1 MSSGL
6 NFHQLSSTQTFA
18 VPRQPYSVG
27 TYQSNSAKGARLAFL
42 LTRSTPGCRY
52 IQGLQHPHSPTSDL
66 ERKVACIKASMDQT
80 SRQSFIPFCLSLQNC
95 WLCPSGLSAPPEE
108 FLLASLVGVKTLSI
122 VISRNFVEYVFT
134 FPFSVVNDICIV
146 FHFGA
151 EKMMFQ
157 VNCEGW
163 RSGFG
168 KAFSNELITYF
179 FSNHIIT

>member
-1 MSSGL
+1 MFEEKS
-6 NFHQLSSTQTFA
+6 LSS
-18 VPRQPYSVG
+18 VIY
-27 TYQSNSAKGARLAFL
+27 AKDPHLVADIFKVCSI
-42 LTRSTPGCRY
+42 LTPP
-52 IQGLQHPHSPTSDL
+52 HPIS
-66 ERKVACIKASMDQT
+66 RGKVACIKASMDQT

-108 FLLASLVGVKTLSI
+108 FLLASLVEVKTLSL

-163 RSGFG
+163 RSGIG
-168 KAFSNELITYF
+168 KALSNELITYF

>member
-6 NFHQLSSTQTFA
+6 NFYQLSSTQTFA
-18 VPRQPYSVG
+18 
-27 TYQSNSAKGARLAFL
+27 
-42 LTRSTPGCRY
+42 GCRY

-146 FHFGA
+146 FLFGT
-151 EKMMFQ
+151 EEIIYQ
-157 VNCEGW
+157 INCQGW
-163 RSGFG
+163 SSGLG
-168 KAFSNELITYF
+168 KALSNELMIYS
-179 FSNHIIT
+179 FSNHIIN